1 MSPRLYDS
9 RLEELDAKL
18 LERERAAISVLLEM
32 RFLSTRQVERWV
44 FEGATPLA
52 RARACRR
59 SIAKLVELGIIR
71 HLERRIGGVRAGS
84 AGYINVLT
92 PLGLRLAAAYGWIT
106 AEQARRTR
114 EPGGQFVRHY
124 LAVAEAHL
132 RVVEAG
138 ERGAIQVLERQAEPT
153 AWREFTGPGGN
164 RAILK
169 PDAFFAIGS
178 RPAIGSGAGPTDWFL
193 EVDRATVG
201 SATLDRKL
209 STYVDYWHSGH
220 YEHSGNSQGS
230 DQETAAP
237 GVSLKVLWLAPD
249 ARRLDQL
256 QQAFRRTPAEARAI
270 YTAAIFD
277 DLIPILANQDA
288 AALGKRRPTR
298 MPERQQTARREAV

>member
-1 MSPRLYDS
+1 M
-9 RLEELDAKL
+9 EELDARL
-18 LERERAAISVLLEM
+18 LERERAAIFVLLEM

-52 RARACRR
+52 QARACRR

-84 AGYINVLT
+84 AGHINVLT

-138 ERGAIQVLERQAEPT
+138 ERGELQVLERQAEPA
-153 AWREFTGPGGN
+153 AWRELTGLSGGG
-164 RAILK
+164 RAMLK

-178 RPAIGSGAGPTDWFL
+178 GAGAGATAGATDWFL

-209 STYVDYWHSGH
+209 STYVDYWRSECSGR
-220 YEHSGNSQGS
+220 
-230 DQETAAP
+230 AP
-237 GVSLKVLWLAPD
+237 GGSVKVLWLAPD

-256 QQAFRRTPAEARAI
+256 QQAFRRAPAEARALF
-270 YTAAIFD
+270 TAAIFD
-277 DLIPILANQDA
+277 DLIPILANRDVA
-288 AALGKRRPTR
+288 APGKRRPTR
-298 MPERQQTARREAV
+298 MPERHRTARREAV

>member
-1 MSPRLYDS
+1 
-9 RLEELDAKL
+9 LEELDARL
-18 LERERAAISVLLEM
+18 LERERAAIFVLLEM

-84 AGYINVLT
+84 AGHINVLT

-138 ERGAIQVLERQAEPT
+138 ERGELKVLERQAEPA
-153 AWREFTGPGGN
+153 AWRELTGCSGG

-178 RPAIGSGAGPTDWFL
+178 GAGTGATAGATDWFL

-209 STYVDYWHSGH
+209 STYVDYLRS
-220 YEHSGNSQGS
+220 EHSGDSRRSEG
-230 DQETAAP
+230 
-237 GVSLKVLWLAPD
+237 SLKVLWLAPD

-256 QQAFRRTPAEARAI
+256 QQAFRRTPAETRALF
-270 YTAAIFD
+270 TAANFD
-277 DLIPILANQDA
+277 DLIPILANRDVA
-288 AALGKRRPTR
+288 APGKRRPTR
-298 MPERQQTARREAV
+298 MPERHRTARREAV

>member
-1 MSPRLYDS
+1 M
-9 RLEELDAKL
+9 EELDARL

-84 AGYINVLT
+84 AGHINVLT

-138 ERGAIQVLERQAEPT
+138 ERGELKVLERQAEPA
-153 AWREFTGPGGN
+153 AWRELTGPSGE

-169 PDAFFAIGS
+169 PDAFFS
-178 RPAIGSGAGPTDWFL
+178 IGSGAGAGATAGAIDWFL

-209 STYVDYWHSGH
+209 STYVDYLRSGGGERDGG
-220 YEHSGNSQGS
+220 EHSRRNGGS
-230 DQETAAP
+230 GRGGQEATVP
-237 GVSLKVLWLAPD
+237 EGSLKVLWLAPD

-256 QQAFRRTPAEARAI
+256 QQAFRRTPAEARALF
-270 YTAAIFD
+270 TAAIFD
-277 DLIPILANQDA
+277 DLIPILANQDV
-288 AALGKRRPTR
+288 AALGKRRPART
-298 MPERQQTARREAV
+298 PERHRTARREAV